1 MPETGIKLKTALANA
16 PINIEFHLSIGIC
29 IFCNSLYS
37 TPNSNCIKSL
47 QFLAQKSQSSLNN
60 DH

>member
-29 IFCNSLYS
+29 IFCTSLYS

-47 QFLAQKSQSSLNN
+47 QFLAQKSQS
-60 DH
+60 